1 MNVIAGSFYAQ
12 CNADENEY
20 LPLDSFVNYQRI
32 DKVLTLDH
40 EKIVVYRKPFTCCST
55 AGLKFCSLWMDRST
69 FWKKLK
75 DHKESYPVKVVQY
88 AVAQSIDHKQAF
100 NYWVNHVLRK
110 GIRSLL

>member
-40 EKIVVYRKPFTCCST
+40 EKIVVY
-55 AGLKFCSLWMDRST
+55 
-69 FWKKLK
+69 
-75 DHKESYPVKVVQY
+75 
-88 AVAQSIDHKQAF
+88 
-100 NYWVNHVLRK
+100 
-110 GIRSLL
+110 